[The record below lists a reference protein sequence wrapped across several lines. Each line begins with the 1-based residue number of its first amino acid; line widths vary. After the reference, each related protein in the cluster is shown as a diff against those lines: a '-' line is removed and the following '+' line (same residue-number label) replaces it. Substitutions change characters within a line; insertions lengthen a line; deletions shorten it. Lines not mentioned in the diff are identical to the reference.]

1 MGPVTMSADLAAGLG
16 GNLGVICPSVVS
28 CLGDTLDGWICGT
41 IGPPLAFV
49 CCGRVLRG
57 TWGCTV
63 ECRRMCSCDMWVG
76 FSLGIENELK
86 WE

>member
-41 IGPPLAFV
+41 LQRSV
-49 CCGRVLRG
+49 
-57 TWGCTV
+57 
-63 ECRRMCSCDMWVG
+63 
-76 FSLGIENELK
+76 
-86 WE
+86 